1 MINEH
6 ELFGSIVEECQKGE
20 REALER
26 MIKILSDEND
36 KSSSSFFEFLVKM
49 GETAVKPLI
58 EALAISKGQ
67 YSLPLMEALGKIGDP
82 LAIYALATKLKDKDS
97 QVRSTAAL
105 AIGKIKHPKAVKA
118 LTQALKDKNF
128 VVRRNAARALGEIKN
143 REAVGALIKAL
154 GDKDWQV
161 RSTAAWALGEIKD
174 PEAVIPLTKKL
185 KDKDREVVIRTVDAL
200 RAIGDP
206 RAAKALINVLGEK
219 GEIRYKAVWALGEM
233 REPTA
238 VETLTRFLKDPDWRV
253 QKKAAWALKRIK
265 GEEEKRE
272 VGIELEE

>member
-1 MINEH
+1 MLNEQDN
-6 ELFGSIVEECQKGE
+6 FGSIVEECRKGE
-20 REALER
+20 KEALNR

-36 KSSSSFFEFLVKM
+36 KISSSFFEFLVKM
-49 GETAVKPLI
+49 GEPAVKPLI
-58 EALAISKGQ
+58 EALTISKSQ
-67 YSLPLMEALGKIGDP
+67 SSLPIIEALGEIGDP
-82 LAIYALATKLKDKDS
+82 RAIYALTTKLKDKDW

-105 AIGKIKHPKAVKA
+105 AIGWIKHPKGVKA
-118 LTQALKDKNF
+118 LTRALKDKNF
-128 VVRRNAARALGEIKN
+128 VVRRNAARALGEIKSN
-143 REAVGALIKAL
+143 EAVGALIKAL

-185 KDKDREVVIRTVDAL
+185 KDKDKEVVIKTIDAL

-206 RAAKALINVLGEK
+206 RAAKALVDILSEK

-238 VETLTRFLKDPDWRV
+238 VEPLTRVLKDSDWRV

-272 VGIELEE
+272 TGIELEE